1 MIRFLPAV
9 VLAALLSPAAP
20 AAEQGQLDASPALFS
35 VLAAINAAG
44 YDTGLDSPSDS
55 PLRVEVRK
63 ALLARNIPCLE
74 ELREFY
80 RLHRLDDPTANLV
93 QYIYFALSVSDPPEF
108 KYRMS
113 ENLLHPAVLHL
124 EGFDRL
130 MVKFHQ
136 QAGIDELWRRAQP
149 AYQQAIARY
158 HAPVTRGVLEVSG
171 YLRNATS
178 GFLGRR
184 FQIYIDLLGAPN
196 LVQSLSYVN
205 EYFVVV
211 TPSADVRANDIRH
224 AYLHYLLDP
233 LATKYAENINKK
245 KALVD
250 FAQGAGALD
259 EAYKEDFLLLTTES
273 LIKAVEA
280 RLAPASERLRLSDEA
295 CAEGFILTPYFYES
309 LPLYEK
315 DERSMRMYF
324 PDMID
329 QINLKKET
337 QRLDQV
343 KFAEAKP
350 KRLVKIPAV
359 RPKVVLTG
367 AAKTLDDA
375 EHAYS
380 TKDYGQAKPLFQKA
394 LGETDDRGL
403 QSRAYYGLARIAALE
418 RNPELSDKLFRKT
431 LELDPP
437 IDVACWSHIF
447 LARLAGAAGDRD
459 EASQHFRAVLAMQG
473 IPARARQAAE
483 QGLQETSQKN

>member
-1 MIRFLPAV
+1 MIRFLPAAL
-9 VLAALLSPAAP
+9 LAALLVPPAS

-35 VLAAINAAG
+35 VLAAINVAG
-44 YDTGLDSPSDS
+44 YDTAIDSPSNS
-55 PLRVEVRK
+55 PLRDQVRK
-63 ALLARNIPCLE
+63 ALLSRNIPCLE

-80 RLHRLDDPTANLV
+80 RLHKLDDPTANLV
-93 QYIYFALSVSDPPEF
+93 QYIYFALSVADPPDF
-108 KYRMS
+108 KIRMS
-113 ENLLHPAVLHL
+113 ENLLHPAVLNL

-136 QAGIDELWRRAQP
+136 QAGIDDLWRRAQP

-158 HAPVTRGVLEVSG
+158 HEPVTHAVLEVSG

-184 FQIYIDLLGAPN
+184 FQVYIDLLGAPN

-211 TPSADVRANDIRH
+211 TPSAEVHADDIRH

-245 KALVD
+245 KSLVD

-259 EAYKEDFLLLTTES
+259 DTYKQDFLLLTTES

-280 RLAPASERLRLSDEA
+280 RLAPPSRRVAMSDEA

-309 LPLYEK
+309 LTLYEK

-329 QINLKKET
+329 AINLKKET
-337 QRLDQV
+337 ARLDTV
-343 KFAEAKP
+343 KFSSAKP
-350 KRLVKIPAV
+350 KRMAKVPAT
-359 RPKVVLTG
+359 RPKVELTG

-380 TKDYGQAKPLFQKA
+380 TKDYAQAKPLFEKA
-394 LGETDDRGL
+394 LAETGDRGL
-403 QSRAYYGLARIAALE
+403 QSRACYGLARIAALE
-418 RNPELSDKLFRKT
+418 RDPELADKLFRKT

-437 IDVACWSHIF
+437 IDVASWTHVF
-447 LARLAGAAGDRD
+447 LARLAAAAGERD
-459 EASQHFRAVLAMQG
+459 EANQHFRAVLAMQG
-473 IPARARQAAE
+473 ISARVRQAAE
-483 QGLQETSQKN
+483 LGLQETSPKN